1 MRFAL
6 SWTETRIGAVRQ
18 VTPTV
23 RLFEIVP
30 NAGPPLAHAP
40 GSHINVGIVVDGRPD
55 TRSYSLV
62 GEADGRCYRIA
73 VKRHPDSRG
82 GSAYMW
88 SLAEGARL
96 NVSDPQALFGLDY
109 GRSEYLLVA
118 GGIGITPIV
127 GMAKTLKRRGE
138 RVRLA
143 YAARASDE
151 LAFADELGQVLGA
164 DLQTFVSSEG
174 QRLDLAQLFGRLG
187 ADAQVALCGPLPML
201 DEARRQWQ
209 ALGRP
214 AVDLRF
220 ETFASS
226 GKYAPEEFVVR
237 VPQRGQSITV
247 PETMTM
253 LDALG
258 KAGIDIMSDCLRGEC
273 GLCAVD
279 VLAVEGVIDHRDV
292 FFSDAQKAENKKICA
307 CVSRA
312 IGTIT
317 IDPLYRPD

>member
-1 MRFAL
+1 MRAL
-6 SWTETRIGAVRQ
+6 SWTEARIGAVRQ

-30 NAGPPLAHAP
+30 NDGPPLAHAP
-40 GSHINVGIVVDGRPD
+40 GSHINVGIIVDGRPD

-109 GRSEYLLVA
+109 GRGEYLLVA

-143 YAARASDE
+143 YAVRKNDE

-164 DLQTFVSSEG
+164 DLETFVSSEG
-174 QRLDLAQLFGRLG
+174 QRLDLARLFGRLDG

-209 ALGRP
+209 SLGRP

-226 GKYAPEEFVVR
+226 GKYAPEEFIVH
-237 VPQRGQSITV
+237 VPQRGQSIIV

-253 LDALG
+253 LDALENRYRHHVG
-258 KAGIDIMSDCLRGEC
+258 LPARRVRPVRRRRAGRRGR
-273 GLCAVD
+273 
-279 VLAVEGVIDHRDV
+279 H
-292 FFSDAQKAENKKICA
+292 
-307 CVSRA
+307 
-312 IGTIT
+312 
-317 IDPLYRPD
+317 